1 MFDGNHRVRR
11 EVNLGNKGRRR
22 GRTSTRPGGGNAH
35 HRNSINSLPAF
46 VAAAETGRDSLL
58 EQTRI
63 KREERRRH
71 QLEEKSATKLQKVF
85 RGWKDRKAVARDKL
99 EGLWKTERKQS
110 LTKESFLLSLRLSKP
125 LVHALVSGKGAVEQ
139 RNAAV
144 DAWLAEHAASI
155 EQSKNTQ
162 QPPYA
167 LSFRIVQAALARLR
181 PLSNNPNPPK
191 ALFTILDYY
200 LADAPLLWKRIGVSA
215 GLLALLQSAQECL
228 WWNANNNSSA
238 TSQIQALWKWA
249 CRAVQELQPGSP
261 LKQSGQALLAAT
273 VMGHHAGIT
282 KDGNYAWW
290 CEYGT
295 SGANHYEEY
304 FASLVDHVVMTP
316 PTTPNNNDGFSAL
329 CTQVLHRR
337 WHVVLANGLDWHA
350 LQQGSSLPSTA
361 LLQFLHHVLIH
372 HNEMAILTS
381 LVARG
386 EDVKSLVHSSQSAAQ
401 MQQQPAGE
409 HNDDDDD
416 DSLDQEM
423 EEQTAP
429 LEANATDGTA
439 TGLNNN
445 SSRDNNNTVK
455 KSASRRLT
463 KQDVQTMP
471 QLDRIYQEEKLKQK
485 NQILMALTEQVKSSH
500 NKAYALSL
508 IDMAIQ
514 IGNPS
519 LWIAWGERVLAS
531 SSSSDAMDTTN
542 DNAQHVYVQ
551 LLARVLQSATGL
563 RARNSATSPF
573 LSQLAFAGG
582 GTMIEQLWLAT
593 KKHSGNGEVSSQ
605 DIVTCTM
612 LTVFCDLFAHSLVA
626 LSDEKFLQQYTN
638 VKQEDTAAPKKVMAE
653 EVIGI
658 LRNLLHEVYWTK
670 PVLLDGVKLACDS
683 TSPSTPEDMLR
694 AARARFLLS
703 GTKLWGSLYERWCR
717 LVRSTPF
724 CDESSWWFP
733 HLASQDGDN
742 AVVNGA
748 SSSQRNSGG
757 VMDMDIDDEESD
769 DDNDEMDQS
778 QRGDESAQPQGMAA
792 VDAESDALANA
803 FRDPKMA
810 RVLTCIP
817 QALPFDRRVRLFDSL
832 LTADKLKTQDENSEF
847 RQAMIN
853 MMRGEEPTSSGRER
867 VEIRRDHLYED
878 SMRKLNQLGPKL
890 RKKVQV
896 SFVNQHGTQEAGID
910 GGGVFKEFVDD
921 LIKDAFSLDAKAND
935 APSATPRLFTVTP
948 LQTLTVD
955 SSSTQD
961 AKLLQNYEFLGR
973 VLGKAVYESILVE
986 PQFCLPF
993 LNTLLGKRNSLED
1006 LKNFD
1011 MEYYTNLTK
1020 LLSLNEKEIEDLGLT
1035 FEITLGERS
1044 SMHTREL
1051 LPGGRTK
1058 QVTKQNVIQYVH
1070 LVSHQ
1075 RLNVEGAVQTRSFLR
1090 GFRDLIPAPWVRLFS
1105 AYELQKLISGDDSLR
1120 GFDVPSLKRAMQYAA
1135 GYHPSQPI
1143 MQWFWEVLE
1152 EFTPEQQRKFLRFM
1166 TSCSRQPLL
1175 GFGSMDPPVCVQQI
1189 RLPDALF
1196 LEEDVATL
1204 AKKLPLPTSS
1214 TCMNLLKLPNYRSK
1228 ELLRKKLLDAV
1239 ESGAGFE
1246 LT

>member
-1 MFDGNHRVRR
+1 
-11 EVNLGNKGRRR
+11 
-22 GRTSTRPGGGNAH
+22 
-35 HRNSINSLPAF
+35 
-46 VAAAETGRDSLL
+46 
-58 EQTRI
+58 
-63 KREERRRH
+63 
-71 QLEEKSATKLQKVF
+71 
-85 RGWKDRKAVARDKL
+85 
-99 EGLWKTERKQS
+99 
-110 LTKESFLLSLRLSKP
+110 
-125 LVHALVSGKGAVEQ
+125 
-139 RNAAV
+139 
-144 DAWLAEHAASI
+144 
-155 EQSKNTQ
+155 
-162 QPPYA
+162 
-167 LSFRIVQAALARLR
+167 
-181 PLSNNPNPPK
+181 
-191 ALFTILDYY
+191 
-200 LADAPLLWKRIGVSA
+200 
-215 GLLALLQSAQECL
+215 
-228 WWNANNNSSA
+228 
-238 TSQIQALWKWA
+238 
-249 CRAVQELQPGSP
+249 
-261 LKQSGQALLAAT
+261 
-273 VMGHHAGIT
+273 
-282 KDGNYAWW
+282 
-290 CEYGT
+290 
-295 SGANHYEEY
+295 
-304 FASLVDHVVMTP
+304 
-316 PTTPNNNDGFSAL
+316 
-329 CTQVLHRR
+329 
-337 WHVVLANGLDWHA
+337 
-350 LQQGSSLPSTA
+350 
-361 LLQFLHHVLIH
+361 
-372 HNEMAILTS
+372 
-381 LVARG
+381 
-386 EDVKSLVHSSQSAAQ
+386 
-401 MQQQPAGE
+401 
-409 HNDDDDD
+409 
-416 DSLDQEM
+416 
-423 EEQTAP
+423 
-429 LEANATDGTA
+429 
-439 TGLNNN
+439 
-445 SSRDNNNTVK
+445 
-455 KSASRRLT
+455 
-463 KQDVQTMP
+463 MP

-485 NQILMALTEQVKSSH
+485 NQILMTLTEQVKSSQ

-519 LWIAWGERVLAS
+519 LWISWGDRVLAS
-531 SSSSDAMDTTN
+531 DAMD

-563 RARNSATSPF
+563 RARTSATSPF

-582 GTMIEQLWLAT
+582 GTMIEQLWLASMA
-593 KKHSGNGEVSSQ
+593 HSGGGEVSSQ
-605 DIVTCTM
+605 DVMTCTM

-638 VKQEDTAAPKKVMAE
+638 VKQGDVVAPKKLMAE

-658 LRNLLHEVYWTK
+658 LRNLLHEVYWTR
-670 PVLLDGVKLACDS
+670 PVLLDDVNLACDS
-683 TSPSTPEDMLR
+683 TSSSTSEDMLR

-757 VMDMDIDDEESD
+757 VMDMDIDEEDSE

-778 QRGDESAQPQGMAA
+778 QREDGSAQPQGMAA
-792 VDAESDALANA
+792 MDAESDALANA

-847 RQAMIN
+847 RRAMIN

-921 LIKDAFSLDAKAND
+921 LIKDAFSLDAKAN
-935 APSATPRLFTVTP
+935 SNESSGTPRLFNVTP

-955 SSSTQD
+955 SCSTQD
-961 AKLLQNYEFLGR
+961 AKLLHNYEFLGR

-1011 MEYYTNLTK
+1011 MEYYKNLTK

-1035 FEITLGERS
+1035 FEITLGEGS

-1051 LPGGRTK
+1051 LPGGRSK

-1189 RLPDALF
+1189 RLPDQLF